1 MKLIRILSEQRRHV
15 GAGKEAFLRVD
26 AKLLTRIDDV
36 EVAHRKLTNTVF
48 GGEHRIALSIV
59 KRSGS
64 YVRFGLT
71 VFMIE

>member
-48 GGEHRIALSIV
+48 GGEHRIALFHD
-59 KRSGS
+59 
-64 YVRFGLT
+64 VRETGWPPS
-71 VFMIE
+71 VV